1 MNITPKWL
9 RGLLA
14 AMMLGAVSMTA
25 AVGCAEQDTGGGE
38 SLEADAGSDDI
49 GAGGV
54 ETP

>member
-14 AMMLGAVSMTA
+14 ALMLGAVSMTA
-25 AVGCAEQDTGGGE
+25 AVGCAETDSGDET
-38 SLEADAGSDDI
+38 LEADAGSDDI
-49 GAGGV
+49 GAGGM